1 MPIGREWWKIRLRGE
16 NASVG
21 NDEEFHPDQEREHAA
36 GVPRDACD
44 LETDECRQHVVQ
56 IGRDV
61 GVLNLVEAGYGEGT
75 QVLEELGGQQ
85 RASAR
90 SKGRRTESTL
100 TQRQNN
106 DSPARR
112 PAPEAVPLPS
122 QVSSAFAAQA
132 STMAADTSACY
143 PAGTSYSDSPSEST
157 PNRMGDHSFSA
168 RDCAVRPSSKSCHSS
183 LHSSKVV

>member
-75 QVLEELGGQQ
+75 QVGEYPDPTPEQRFSGQTP
-85 RASAR
+85 SSR
-90 SKGRRTESTL
+90 SG
-100 TQRQNN
+100 
-106 DSPARR
+106 
-112 PAPEAVPLPS
+112 PAPEPGIIGFR
-122 QVSSAFAAQA
+122 SASLNHGCGHVGMLSGRHLVF
-132 STMAADTSACY
+132 
-143 PAGTSYSDSPSEST
+143 
-157 PNRMGDHSFSA
+157 RL
-168 RDCAVRPSSKSCHSS
+168 AVRVDS
-183 LHSSKVV
+183 